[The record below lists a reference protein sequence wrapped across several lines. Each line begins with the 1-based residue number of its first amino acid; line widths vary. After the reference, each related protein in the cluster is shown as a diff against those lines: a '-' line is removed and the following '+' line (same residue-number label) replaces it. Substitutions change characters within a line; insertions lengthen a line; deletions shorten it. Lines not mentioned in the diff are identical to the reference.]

1 MDLASGGSGNS
12 LVYVFGSKSRFFE
25 IVGNKIQKSI
35 ENKKTNSEKSVLQT
49 GFCHKRQTGNVLLI
63 VIFVI
68 RNFLTGTRP
77 QKSQFY

>member
-12 LVYVFGSKSRFFE
+12 LFYVVGSKSRFFE
-25 IVGNKIQKSI
+25 IFGKQFKKSI
-35 ENKKTNSEKSVLQT
+35 EKKSTNSEKSVLQT

-68 RNFLTGTRP
+68 RNFSTGTRP
-77 QKSQFY
+77 GKSPFY